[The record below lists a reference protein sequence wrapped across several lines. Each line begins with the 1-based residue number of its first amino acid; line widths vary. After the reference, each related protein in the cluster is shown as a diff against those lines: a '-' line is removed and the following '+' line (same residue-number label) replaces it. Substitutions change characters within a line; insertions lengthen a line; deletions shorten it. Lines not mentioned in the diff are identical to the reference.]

1 LTRPALAAEDARVRR
16 FILFFTLLLSSSVC
30 SAQPASR
37 EQIDTALAAIYPAVV
52 RIEVVSAAFNAGRE
66 WRTEVFGSGT
76 IISPDGYVV
85 TNHHVAGHARR
96 VRCALSTNEEIPADV
111 VGTDALSDL
120 TVLKLHPDNPR
131 TFPAASFGTSASLS
145 RGDPVLALGSPLAIS
160 QSVTLGIVSNPEMV
174 MPRAMT
180 SGVSLDGE
188 DVGSIVRW
196 IAHDAAIFPGNS
208 GGPLV
213 DLHGRIVGVN
223 ELSYGLS
230 AAIPADIVKGVVK
243 ELVERGRVTRGWIG
257 LDVQPRLTAQRQ
269 RGALVASVEDNSP
282 AAAADITSGDLI
294 TSIAG
299 TLVDVAFDEQ
309 VPIVNQAIAAL
320 RPGRAATIEF
330 VRNGAVHK
338 VTVTPRERSAA
349 RGEPWELAEWG
360 IVVANLTATSA
371 RDLGRASVDGVRLL
385 SVRAGGAAQQAKP
398 PLAPD
403 DVIAAIDGAP
413 VASAE
418 DLQKKTAAALVNGAA
433 SLLVSIDRRS
443 EHRLSVVELRTPHT
457 DDPPLEARKA
467 WLAIG
472 FQVLTPPLAEHLRV
486 SGRTGVRVT
495 RVIDSTLPLRVGDL
509 IVAVD
514 GTPVRAREPGD
525 EEAFNSM
532 LRQYRPGA
540 SVPLTILRD
549 GAEQSVTVPVRT
561 AWPRESEMRRYD
573 DAEFGLRVREM
584 SERDMDDPRLKDA
597 PRGVIVDAVEPGGWA
612 ALAQLATGDVVLEI
626 DRQAVQSVDAAA
638 ARLKAA
644 RQARAKEIVLRV
656 RRGTRTLFVEIE
668 PAWPD

>member
-320 RPGRAATIEF
+320 RPGGAATIEF

-626 DRQAVQSVDAAA
+626 DRQAVPSVDAAA

>member
-584 SERDMDDPRLKDA
+584 SERDMDEPRLKDA

-626 DRQAVQSVDAAA
+626 DRQAVPSVDAAA

-644 RQARAKEIVLRV
+644 RQARAKDIVLRV

>member
-349 RGEPWELAEWG
+349 RGEPWELAAWG

-514 GTPVRAREPGD
+514 GTSVRAREPGD

-584 SERDMDDPRLKDA
+584 SERDMDEPRLKDA

-626 DRQAVQSVDAAA
+626 DRQAVPSVDAAA

-644 RQARAKEIVLRV
+644 RQARAKDIVLRV

>member
-1 LTRPALAAEDARVRR
+1 
-16 FILFFTLLLSSSVC
+16 
-30 SAQPASR
+30 
-37 EQIDTALAAIYPAVV
+37 
-52 RIEVVSAAFNAGRE
+52 
-66 WRTEVFGSGT
+66 
-76 IISPDGYVV
+76 
-85 TNHHVAGHARR
+85 
-96 VRCALSTNEEIPADV
+96 
-111 VGTDALSDL
+111 
-120 TVLKLHPDNPR
+120 
-131 TFPAASFGTSASLS
+131 
-145 RGDPVLALGSPLAIS
+145 
-160 QSVTLGIVSNPEMV
+160 
-174 MPRAMT
+174 
-180 SGVSLDGE
+180 
-188 DVGSIVRW
+188 
-196 IAHDAAIFPGNS
+196 
-208 GGPLV
+208 
-213 DLHGRIVGVN
+213 
-223 ELSYGLS
+223 
-230 AAIPADIVKGVVK
+230 
-243 ELVERGRVTRGWIG
+243 
-257 LDVQPRLTAQRQ
+257 
-269 RGALVASVEDNSP
+269 
-282 AAAADITSGDLI
+282 
-294 TSIAG
+294 
-299 TLVDVAFDEQ
+299 
-309 VPIVNQAIAAL
+309 
-320 RPGRAATIEF
+320 
-330 VRNGAVHK
+330 

-495 RVIDSTLPLRVGDL
+495 RVIDSTLTLRVGDL

>member
-111 VGTDALSDL
+111 GGTDALSDL

-626 DRQAVQSVDAAA
+626 DRQAVPSVDAAA

>member
-495 RVIDSTLPLRVGDL
+495 RVIDSTLTLRVGDL

>member
-1 LTRPALAAEDARVRR
+1 VRR
-16 FILFFTLLLSSSVC
+16 CILFFTLLLSSSVC

-626 DRQAVQSVDAAA
+626 DRQAVPSVDAAA

>member
-96 VRCALSTNEEIPADV
+96 VRCALSTNEEIRADV

-514 GTPVRAREPGD
+514 GTSVRAREPGD

-626 DRQAVQSVDAAA
+626 DRQAVPSVDAAA